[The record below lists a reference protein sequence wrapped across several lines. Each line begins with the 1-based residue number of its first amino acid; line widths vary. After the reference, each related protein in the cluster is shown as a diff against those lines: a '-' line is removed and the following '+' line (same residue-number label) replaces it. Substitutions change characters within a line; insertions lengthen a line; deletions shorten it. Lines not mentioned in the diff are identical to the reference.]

1 MKPGAGT
8 EVGKAIAYHIY
19 KWKINTFVTQH
30 PELTSYFL
38 SHNIGQIFRK
48 RSYRLYFLSKELDQ
62 LLKGI
67 DYDLQDGDADAAFV

>member
-1 MKPGAGT
+1 MKPGAVT

-48 RSYRLYFLSKELDQ
+48 RSHRLYFLSKELDQ